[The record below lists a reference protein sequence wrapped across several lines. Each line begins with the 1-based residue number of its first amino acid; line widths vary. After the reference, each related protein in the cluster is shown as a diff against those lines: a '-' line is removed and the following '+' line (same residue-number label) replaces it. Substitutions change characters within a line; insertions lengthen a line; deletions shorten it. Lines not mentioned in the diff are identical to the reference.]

1 MLTSRPLP
9 AARMWCWTIFLLF
22 KAVWIPCHPS
32 DPTAKSSRVFH
43 GFAAMEEKCK
53 LADNPKW
60 GPWKMRRDQGSYLRR
75 WDLLW
80 EALVSMTLLMGF
92 IWEIPHWQDD
102 NVEWFNSFVLEM
114 NLFFIDISS
123 NFGNI
128 WPWLTSI
135 GRSKWTLF
143 LLPNVCP
150 EFAPP
155 KWYPD
160 LSQSYFMVDSA
171 RLRLFPPCISYC
183 LQWMKGHGGR
193 RCEKRCKYQHSRLPR
208 GPLRPAWDI

>member
-9 AARMWCWTIFLLF
+9 AARMWCSTIFLLF

-32 DPTAKSSRVFH
+32 DQTAKSSRVFH

-80 EALVSMTLLMGF
+80 GALVSMTLLMGF

-102 NVEWFNSFVLEM
+102 NVEWFNSFVLEID
-114 NLFFIDISS
+114 LFFIDISS

-143 LLPNVCP
+143 LLPNDVSNLSRVCT
-150 EFAPP
+150 P
-155 KWYPD
+155 KMVPWFEPKLFHGW
-160 LSQSYFMVDSA
+160 LSQAPVVSAMHLLLRAVDE
-171 RLRLFPPCISYC
+171 
-183 LQWMKGHGGR
+183 G
-193 RCEKRCKYQHSRLPR
+193 PR
-208 GPLRPAWDI
+208 WPAVWKKVQVPTQ